1 MYFIYY
7 FIFILFIF
15 IFYFIFIFIFILI
28 LLLFFFLFYFFLFI
42 IFLDFISFNAQPN
55 LNDKPARYRL
65 ITNEATAVMRP
76 ARRRL
81 IYILTLDDCC
91 LLFFGSV

>member
-15 IFYFIFIFIFILI
+15 YFFLILIFILI
-28 LLLFFFLFYFFLFI
+28 LFFFFLFYLFLFI